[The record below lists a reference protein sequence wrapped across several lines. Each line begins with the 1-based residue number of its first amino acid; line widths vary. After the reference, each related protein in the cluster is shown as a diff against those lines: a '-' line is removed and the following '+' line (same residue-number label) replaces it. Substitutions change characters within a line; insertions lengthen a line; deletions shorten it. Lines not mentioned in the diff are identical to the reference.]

1 LIPQLATLG
10 CQIFQKF
17 VLFSQ
22 AAFQSITGV
31 DPRTTPIRAVV
42 VFNVCEMIHVLR
54 QVLQDFGPFP
64 IIGCDSES
72 LCWLFK
78 NTDSVVTSSS
88 DLPSV
93 GKDSSNEIV
102 GKIFVHSF

>member
-1 LIPQLATLG
+1 MALQLI
-10 CQIFQKF
+10 FDRF
-17 VLFSQ
+17 VNPSNFLSFFTQ

-78 NTDSVVTSSS
+78 NNESAVTSLN
-88 DLPSV
+88 DLSNVAKDNWNRV
-93 GKDSSNEIV
+93 GK
-102 GKIFVHSF
+102 